1 MKKLICSSFSL
12 ILAASLTACSTPSSS
27 APADSLSSQAA
38 TEAADGSVS
47 LILYNNKIETVD
59 ALQKTVDKFHESHP
73 DITITIDTT
82 QSEQYSTTLK
92 TRYASGDAPD
102 IFMVTGKEDML
113 LWLAN
118 LEDLSDQTWTA
129 DMVDISKPDITY
141 ENKIYGF
148 PVGIEGYG
156 YMYRKDLFEKAGI
169 TEAPGN
175 LAELQE
181 CSEKLK
187 AIGVVPFVNTWGAW
201 YQSGM
206 FYMNAA
212 LAQQD
217 DPYNFIDRLN
227 HGEELIVGNEVFEQ
241 LADLILLDYANCES
255 PLNTDFSA
263 QVSRFGGGTAA
274 MACGGTWN
282 QPTLDDVDPAMETG
296 LIPMPFMNNKESND
310 VLYAGVTTYWVINK
324 DSVAKDAAKEFFN
337 WLVYDE
343 AGQECLVTEMK
354 NIPAFQN
361 ITSKSESIGS
371 LGQALLAYL
380 NEGKVKGIYNSRYPA
395 GTVQAFGTSIQKYA
409 AGNITKDE
417 LLQELQDTWL
427 SSRQ

>member
-1 MKKLICSSFSL
+1 MKKLISL
-12 ILAASLTACSTPSSS
+12 SLSLTLAASLTACSSSPGS
-27 APADSLSSQAA
+27 IPADSPSSKASA
-38 TEAADGSVS
+38 KADGVTN
-47 LILYNNKIETVD
+47 LVLYNNKIETVD

-73 DITITIDTT
+73 NITITIDTT

-113 LWLAN
+113 LWLDN
-118 LEDLSDQTWTA
+118 LEDLSDQAWTA
-129 DMVDISKPDITY
+129 DMADISKPDITY
-141 ENKIYGF
+141 EDKIYGF

-156 YMYRKDLFEKAGI
+156 YMYRKDIFEKAGI
-169 TEAPGN
+169 DNAPKTMG
-175 LAELQE
+175 ELQD
-181 CSEKLK
+181 CAEKLK
-187 AIGVVPFVNTWGAW
+187 AIGVTPFVNTWGAW

-212 LAQQD
+212 LAHQD
-217 DPYNFIDRLN
+217 DPYDFIDRLN
-227 HGEELIVGNEVFEQ
+227 QGEELIVGNDAFER

-282 QPTLDDVDPAMETG
+282 QPTLDDLDPTMEAG
-296 LIPMPFMNNKESND
+296 LIPMPFMDNEASND

-324 DSVAKDAAKEFFN
+324 DSASKDAAKEFFN

-343 AGQECLVTEMK
+343 AGQECLISEMK

-361 ITSKSESIGS
+361 ITSGTESIGS
-371 LGQALLAYL
+371 LGQALLSYL
-380 NEGKVKGIYNSRYPA
+380 DEGKVKGIYNSRYPA
-395 GTVQAFGTSIQKYA
+395 GAVQAFGTSIQKFA

-427 SSRQ
+427 GSRQ